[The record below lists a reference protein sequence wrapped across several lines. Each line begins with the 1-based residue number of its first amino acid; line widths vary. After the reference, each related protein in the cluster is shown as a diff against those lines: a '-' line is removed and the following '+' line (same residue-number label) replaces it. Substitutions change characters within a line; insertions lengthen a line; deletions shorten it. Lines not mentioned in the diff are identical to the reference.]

1 MDDLNKKA
9 ANQKPESDE
18 TKKGC
23 ATSFLNL
30 ERGEIDSPCGPEEPN
45 AEEQYVQSDKERE
58 AGGEG

>member
-1 MDDLNKKA
+1 MDAPNKA
-9 ANQKPESDE
+9 ANQKPQSNE

-45 AEEQYVQSDKERE
+45 PKERYVQSDKERE